1 MSDEGSAERRNR
13 AIGIVIGVV
22 LVVAIA
28 LVYAPVRQAA
38 FFYLDDDFYVTANP
52 FVRDGLTIAGL
63 RRVLFGSYGA
73 LWMPITFASH
83 MIDVSLF
90 GLSPAGPHVVNV
102 VVHAVNALLLFT
114 LLRRTT
120 GVLVPSAIAA
130 ALFALHPLRVES
142 VAWIAERKDV
152 LSLFF
157 GLLTLHVWTS
167 YAHEPTRRRFYAV
180 VAGTILAIM
189 SKPMLVTLPVL
200 LLCFDWW
207 PLRRVGTVGPD
218 GRPLG
223 FGDLVR
229 EKMPLFLVS
238 GAAVVVQLVA
248 ARFQGALV
256 ALDDRPIPTRLVHA
270 TCASVWYAWKS
281 IWPTDLGVFYPF
293 PAWTWAHVAGA
304 AAVVAAALV
313 LAVRL
318 RDRAPWLSAGTA
330 WFAIGLA
337 PVLGFVQAGGQG
349 MADRFS
355 YLPSLGLV
363 TAVVWTIHE
372 TVRGRS
378 ARAAAAGIGVVAAA
392 ALAIGAH
399 RQVGYWRNS
408 ETMLERTLAVTQD
421 NWRMEEALGN
431 VLANAGRHADAQAH
445 FTRALAIEPQSGGAA
460 YGLGLA
466 LDGLGRP
473 DDAIVHYREAIRLD
487 PGHWRAHNNTGVWL
501 LGHGDLDGALYHF
514 SEAVRLNP
522 GARDATDNLRTTLAA
537 TGFTKEHADGYLQAL
552 VTWSAAIA
560 SDQQTIGGAA
570 YGARLASALVAS
582 RASLF
587 RSCTDKGGDD
597 GAQPFSLYLQIDA
610 NGALTAVTV
619 VPPVAAARC
628 LRDELRTA
636 HAPTPP
642 FAPFHAS
649 VVVPPAE
656 G

>member
-1 MSDEGSAERRNR
+1 MSEDLTTARRR
-13 AIGIVIGVV
+13 GIGIAIG
-22 LVVAIA
+22 VALILGIA
-28 LVYAPVRQAA
+28 LIYAPVRGAG

-63 RRVLFGSYGA
+63 GHAFFGTHGA
-73 LWMPITFASH
+73 LWMPLAFASH

-102 VVHAVNALLLFT
+102 IIHAVNALLLLA
-114 LLRRTT
+114 LLYRTT
-120 GVLVPSAIAA
+120 GALVPSVLAT
-130 ALFALHPLRVES
+130 ALFAFHPLRVES

-152 LSLFF
+152 LSLLF
-157 GLLTLHVWTS
+157 GLLTLHAWVS
-167 YAHEPTRRRFYAV
+167 YRAEPTSRRFRVV

-189 SKPMLVTLPVL
+189 AKPMLVTLPVL
-200 LLCFDWW
+200 LVCFDWW
-207 PLRRVGTVGPD
+207 PLRRVGTPGPD

-223 FGDLVR
+223 AGDLVR

-248 ARFQGALV
+248 ARLQGALV
-256 ALDDRPIPTRLVHA
+256 ALDDRTIPTRLGHA
-270 TCASVWYAWKS
+270 TCAWAWYAWKT
-281 IWPTDLGVFYPF
+281 IWPSDLGVFYPY
-293 PAWTWAHVAGA
+293 PAWSWAQLAGA
-304 AAVVAAALV
+304 AALVAAALV
-313 LAVRL
+313 VGVRA
-318 RDRAPWLSAGTA
+318 RRSAPWITAGLA
-330 WFAIGLA
+330 WFAIGLL
-337 PVLGFVQAGGQG
+337 PVIGFFQAGGQG

-355 YLPSLGLV
+355 YLPSIGLV
-363 TAVVWTIHE
+363 TAVVWTVHE
-372 TVRGRS
+372 TVRMRAGR
-378 ARAAAAGIGVVAAA
+378 A
-392 ALAIGAH
+392 ALAGAGVVVAVAFAVVAH

-408 ETMLERTLAVTQD
+408 ETMLERTLAVTHD

-431 VLANAGRHADAQAH
+431 VLANEGRHADAQAH
-445 FTRALAIEPQSGGAA
+445 FARALAIEPDSGGAA

-466 LDGLGRP
+466 LAGLGRD
-473 DDAIVHYREAIRLD
+473 DDAVIHYRDAIRFD
-487 PGHWRAHNNTGVWL
+487 PGHWRAHNNLGVYL
-501 LGHGDLDGALYHF
+501 LRHADLDTALYHF

-522 GARDATDNLRTTLAA
+522 GARDATDNLRATLAA
-537 TGFTKEHADGYLQAL
+537 TGFTPENADGYIQAL

-560 SDQQTIGGAA
+560 SDGQTIGGAA
-570 YGARLASALVAS
+570 YGARLSSALLAT

-587 RSCTDKGGDD
+587 QGCAGKGTDD
-597 GAQPFSLYLQIDA
+597 GAQPFSFYLQIDA
-610 NGALTAVTV
+610 NGTLTAVTV

-636 HAPTPP
+636 HAPSPP